1 MCDPQLT
8 LEMAEYM
15 SQIGTE
21 GLKGIPNSTA
31 TKDFAIISEKIPTTY
46 MILTAG
52 FMYDRGDYPL
62 HHPNAQF
69 DENVCV
75 IGAACFF
82 ERHLLY
88 VVSKK
93 TAYNHFTILL
103 ILNII
108 LARL

>member
-1 MCDPQLT
+1 ML
-8 LEMAEYM
+8 L
-15 SQIGTE
+15 
-21 GLKGIPNSTA
+21 N
-31 TKDFAIISEKIPTTY
+31 
-46 MILTAG
+46 AG

-82 ERHLLY
+82 ERHLLC

-93 TAYNHFTILL
+93 CLQPLYNLA
-103 ILNII
+103 NIKYNI
-108 LARL
+108 SKIVK